1 MRNSIEV
8 EKGEKPMLVQRGPY
22 VFSELWCRKNV
33 EFLNMTILNY
43 SPTIT
48 LKFEPD
54 LSKGDLTDKITILN
68 KLKLLLLIKW
78 FRSKLLILNKI
89 IYYC

>member
-8 EKGEKPMLVQRGPY
+8 EKGEKPMVVQRGPY

-68 KLKLLLLIKW
+68 IPALVNILKIFLNVYKDKLLLL
-78 FRSKLLILNKI
+78 
-89 IYYC
+89 

>member
-68 KLKLLLLIKW
+68 IPALVNILKIFLNVYKDKLLLL
-78 FRSKLLILNKI
+78 
-89 IYYC
+89 